1 MEDVFDEKDEDKVND
16 LDSDEPDDKHQDA
29 QEVLNKST
37 FLRES
42 SAAGEEASS
51 GADTKLEPFPRDQQ
65 IK

>member
-1 MEDVFDEKDEDKVND
+1 MEKVFDEEDEDKVND
-16 LDSDEPDDKHQDA
+16 MDSDEPGNEHQDA

-42 SAAGEEASS
+42 SAASEGASS
-51 GADTKLEPFPRDQQ
+51 GADTKLEPFSKDRR